1 MPADR
6 HQPLAIRPEGLT
18 LRSLSAEHGVVVR
31 GDSAHP
37 RRRRHDRF
45 LPGYHDATVFRH
57 AAIYGIRDSR
67 VEAVFP
73 VLARG
78 VFS

>member
-1 MPADR
+1 MASWSAAKDSPALD
-6 HQPLAIRPEGLT
+6 I
-18 LRSLSAEHGVVVR
+18 
-31 GDSAHP
+31 GDTI
-37 RRRRHDRF
+37 DF

-57 AAIYGIRDSR
+57 AAIYGIRNGV

-78 VFS
+78 VYS